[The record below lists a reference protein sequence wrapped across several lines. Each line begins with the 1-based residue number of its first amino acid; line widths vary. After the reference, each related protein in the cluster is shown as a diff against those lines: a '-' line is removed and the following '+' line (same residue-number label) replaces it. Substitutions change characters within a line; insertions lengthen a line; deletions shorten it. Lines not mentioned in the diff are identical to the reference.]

1 MWVVA
6 KTKGGQE
13 NRAFKNLDNQGF
25 GAFLPRFETKQF
37 KNNTWLPHHE
47 LMFPGYI
54 FINLDSNFNKAH
66 KINNTLGVHKL
77 LMDSHSGSPS
87 ILPDN
92 IISEIKN
99 NINKSLYINNINIG
113 DNVVYTKGTLS
124 NIVGTVIEMS
134 SKSRIRLLVDLIY
147 TKREVCVDPSDI
159 QRVYG

>member
-13 NRAFKNLDNQGF
+13 NRAFQNLDNQGF
-25 GAFLPRFETKQF
+25 DVFLPRFETKKF
-37 KNNTWLPHHE
+37 KNNAWLSHHE

-92 IISEIKN
+92 IILIPSYHPSPRNVNTKLI
-99 NINKSLYINNINIG
+99 SLKMMTNLF
-113 DNVVYTKGTLS
+113 KKAKRLS
-124 NIVGTVIEMS
+124 TI
-134 SKSRIRLLVDLIY
+134 
-147 TKREVCVDPSDI
+147 
-159 QRVYG
+159 

>member
-13 NRAFKNLDNQGF
+13 NRAFQNLDNQGF
-25 GAFLPRFETKQF
+25 DVFLPRFETKKF
-37 KNNTWLPHHE
+37 KNNAWLSHHE

-54 FINLDSNFNKAH
+54 FINLDCNFNKAY
-66 KINNTLGVHKL
+66 KINNTLGVYKL
-77 LMDSHSGSPS
+77 LMDSYSGSPS

-92 IISEIKN
+92 IIGEIKD
-99 NINKSLYINNINIG
+99 NINKSLYINNINVG

-134 SKSRIRLLVDLIY
+134 SKSRIRLLIDLIN
-147 TKREVCVDPSDI
+147 TKQEVSVDPSDI